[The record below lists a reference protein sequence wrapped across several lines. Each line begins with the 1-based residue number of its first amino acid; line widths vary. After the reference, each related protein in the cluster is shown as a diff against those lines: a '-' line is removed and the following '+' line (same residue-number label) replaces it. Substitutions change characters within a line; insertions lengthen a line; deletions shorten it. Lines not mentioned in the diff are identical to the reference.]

1 MDGLIITSFEVGN
14 IGFLVSLLPSSL
26 RGYIDILL
34 ADSVLSFCA
43 SSLLASNRGLMG
55 ENVTTV
61 GQIGVAIAI
70 LNQENSAFGVF
81 TEKKKDEFGLE
92 FVYDNY
98 GGTNVDSCI
107 TDCSI
112 LEEIVRIEE
121 ESRQKLT
128 KRSKGLRKR
137 PTAMTIGCQS
147 QLEKK
152 SQKIR
157 IFFKRKITEVVDR
170 GGKEKA
176 LMENEIVN
184 EKVFS
189 GNSYSPGSS
198 SVSDLK
204 TDTCLATKYVHEKV
218 KRRKIEDLLDE
229 KQSKL
234 ENRAKKRKRI
244 EPVVPIEPPGLPDE
258 FKEKIENMGV
268 QSSEVKLVIQ
278 KVLYDT
284 DLSNKHMRMSI
295 PVNQVRNKD
304 FLTPQQK
311 LDLEMRDIES
321 NKKMKIQF
329 NLIEPSLEETKIHLA
344 KWDINKSLNY
354 VLLNDWMAVAE
365 RNNLK
370 SEMIVQVWSFRQ
382 DLVPWLALVLVPDQ
396 AALEG

>member
-1 MDGLIITSFEVGN
+1 MT
-14 IGFLVSLLPSSL
+14 
-26 RGYIDILL
+26 
-34 ADSVLSFCA
+34 
-43 SSLLASNRGLMG
+43 
-55 ENVTTV
+55 
-61 GQIGVAIAI
+61 I

-98 GGTNVDSCI
+98 GGMNVDSCI

-112 LEEIVRIEE
+112 LEEIVGIEE
-121 ESRQKLT
+121 ESRQKLQGGNLEDIISYLLEEYEKDQAFKRNPYVCEQAVDHYYYLLPRA

-137 PTAMTIGCQS
+137 PTPMIIGCQS
-147 QLEKK
+147 QQQKK

-157 IFFKRKITEVVDR
+157 ISFKTKIT
-170 GGKEKA
+170 EKA
-176 LMENEIVN
+176 LMENEMFT

-189 GNSYSPGSS
+189 ENLYSPGSS
-198 SVSDLK
+198 SVSELK
-204 TDTCLATKYVHEKV
+204 TDTC
-218 KRRKIEDLLDE
+218 LLDE

-234 ENRAKKRKRI
+234 ENKEKKRKRI
-244 EPVVPIEPPGLPDE
+244 EPVVPIEPPSLPDE
-258 FKEKIENMGV
+258 FKKKIENMGV
-268 QSSEVKLVIQ
+268 QISEVKLVIQ

-329 NLIEPSLEETKIHLA
+329 NLIETSLEETKIHLA
-344 KWDINKSLNY
+344 KWDMNKSSNY

-370 SEMIVQVWSFRQ
+370 SGMIVQVWSFRQ

>member
-1 MDGLIITSFEVGN
+1 
-14 IGFLVSLLPSSL
+14 
-26 RGYIDILL
+26 
-34 ADSVLSFCA
+34 
-43 SSLLASNRGLMG
+43 
-55 ENVTTV
+55 
-61 GQIGVAIAI
+61 
-70 LNQENSAFGVF
+70 
-81 TEKKKDEFGLE
+81 
-92 FVYDNY
+92 
-98 GGTNVDSCI
+98 
-107 TDCSI
+107 
-112 LEEIVRIEE
+112 
-121 ESRQKLT
+121 
-128 KRSKGLRKR
+128 
-137 PTAMTIGCQS
+137 
-147 QLEKK
+147 
-152 SQKIR
+152 
-157 IFFKRKITEVVDR
+157 
-170 GGKEKA
+170 
-176 LMENEIVN
+176 MEN